1 MKYLLPIFILI
12 SVVIGASAQ
21 TQLTNIPTVFINTV
35 NNQSLT
41 EKDLQ
46 IDAFLTLLSDD
57 ETETLQD
64 DTITIKGRGNS
75 TWKLAKKPYRIK
87 FNKKRNF
94 LNLPAKD
101 KKWVFLAN
109 HADKSLMRNAI
120 ALQIGQM
127 LEFEFTPSF
136 RHVDMYLNNSYMG
149 NYLVTDQVEVGK
161 NRVPVESQETT
172 TVEMPDLA
180 GGGKSTIAA
189 AADIDNLF
197 SLTHL
202 LKSSLSRVNL
212 IR

>member
-75 TWKLAKKPYRIK
+75 TWKLATKP
-87 FNKKRNF
+87 
-94 LNLPAKD
+94 
-101 KKWVFLAN
+101 
-109 HADKSLMRNAI
+109 
-120 ALQIGQM
+120 
-127 LEFEFTPSF
+127 
-136 RHVDMYLNNSYMG
+136 
-149 NYLVTDQVEVGK
+149 
-161 NRVPVESQETT
+161 
-172 TVEMPDLA
+172 
-180 GGGKSTIAA
+180 
-189 AADIDNLF
+189 
-197 SLTHL
+197 
-202 LKSSLSRVNL
+202 
-212 IR
+212 